1 MGINI
6 RFFGELMNIELKY
19 RFKYHFV
26 VASLA
31 ILTLFFGAVGI
42 SYGIGGLTMLPLIAG
57 FLAAL
62 ISVEKRRIAS
72 IAVSVI
78 LIIGETLIGF
88 YDYFTLTSVTSVTVA
103 VIMAFHFLKKREK
116 SESALFGTM
125 LTAFVIIASAAMYIS
140 ASTGASSLPEIYE
153 HFLEVYDAFKQST
166 IASIIDASAQTGNAS
181 LSLEYM
187 NEVFDAYL
195 NCIVA
200 VSAVIAFLLVG
211 LGHKIFCGLM
221 CKYVRNPDDVKY
233 WRFMP
238 AKAFAYFYFV
248 LAVLTM
254 LQMDE
259 SSVIDVSIA
268 NLYLIFMFVFAY
280 IGFRFASVA
289 LSKGKRKTVFSALAV
304 AALIVLFSSFA
315 VQLLAAGGAF
325 VSIYRANIAKDETT
339 STK

>member
-1 MGINI
+1 
-6 RFFGELMNIELKY
+6 MNIELKY
-19 RFKYHFV
+19 KFKYHFV

-31 ILTLFFGAVGI
+31 ILTLFSGVLGI
-42 SYGIGGLTMLPLIAG
+42 SYGIGGFTMIPLIAG

-72 IAVSVI
+72 VTVSVI
-78 LIIGETLIGF
+78 LIISEAVIGF
-88 YDYFTLTSVTSVTVA
+88 YDYFTLTSVTSVAVA
-103 VIMAFHFLKKREK
+103 AIMAFYFLKKKEK

-125 LTAFVIIASAAMYIS
+125 VTAFVLIASAALYIC
-140 ASTGASSLPEIYE
+140 ASTGASSLSEIYE
-153 HFLEVYDAFKQST
+153 HFLVAYDAFKEHAIT
-166 IASIIDASAQTGNAS
+166 SILDASTQTNNAS
-181 LSLEYM
+181 LSPEYM

-200 VSAVIAFLLVG
+200 ISAIVAFLLVG
-211 LGHKIFCGLM
+211 LAHKIFYGLL
-221 CKYVRNPDDVKY
+221 CKYIRNPDDVKY

-238 AKAFAYFYFV
+238 SKAFAYFYFA
-248 LAVLTM
+248 LALLTM
-254 LQMDE
+254 LTMDE

-289 LSKGKRKTVFSALAV
+289 LSKGKRRTVSSSLAV
-304 AALIVLFSSFA
+304 AALIVLFSSFS

-325 VSIYRANIAKDETT
+325 VSIYRAKFTKDETT